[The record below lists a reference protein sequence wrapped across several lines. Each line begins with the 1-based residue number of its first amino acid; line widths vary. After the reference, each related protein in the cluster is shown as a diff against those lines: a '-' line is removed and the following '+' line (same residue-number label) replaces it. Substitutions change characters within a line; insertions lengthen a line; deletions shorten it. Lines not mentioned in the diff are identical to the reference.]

1 MITFQVRDFR
11 GCTKADV
18 EVNPIAI
25 VGGRNGAGKTSIAQ
39 GAGAVLTGSALP
51 LAGLARGSAG
61 VLVRTGASGA
71 SVTVRG
77 ESGTAR
83 IDWPAAQPVSEG
95 EPPTASPYAAGLVSV
110 ATMPGAERV
119 RVLSEYLKSDP
130 TREDLRAALERTPSL
145 AEHTEAIWQLIT
157 AKGWDGAHAIRRE
170 KGAEYKGAWRQVTG
184 INYGS
189 RVAAGWRPDLA
200 EEPLAEPELVALVEQ
215 ADRDRNRAL
224 AAAAV
229 SNVERDRLAVE
240 ASNLDAASGNDLR
253 TEAEVSRIQ
262 GEITAARERRAALP
276 TGEQP
281 STMPCPHCGGALVLR
296 RVSLVETRLEAAGA
310 KIAGEELRAQRR
322 AIAEADGTIE
332 HLAGDLVAAQRRQAE
347 ARAAVAAATNARQRL
362 ADMPQVP
369 QGEAPDLEAAKTALT
384 RAERRLALWRQKS
397 EADDL
402 YSRIAGNELV
412 LELLAPDG
420 LRAARLAQVL
430 EVFNKAVLGEL
441 AASAGWNPVTV
452 APDLSVSYA
461 GRPYGL
467 CATSEQYRARAVLQ
481 LAMARL
487 DGSQMVVLDAADVLD
502 GPTRSGLFSM
512 LEAAGL
518 PALVCMTLSRR
529 EQLPNLA
536 GMGLGASYWIEAG
549 TAERLPAPSREVAA

>member
-1 MITFQVRDFR
+1 MIAFQIRNFR
-11 GCTKADV
+11 GCIRADV
-18 EVNPIAI
+18 ECSPIAI

-39 GAGAVLTGSALP
+39 GVGAVLTGQALP
-51 LAGLARGSAG
+51 LLGLARGSAG

-71 SVTVRG
+71 SVTVKT

-95 EPPTASPYAAGLVSV
+95 EPPTASPYAAGLASV
-110 ATMPGAERV
+110 ATMPPTERV

-130 TREDLRAALERTPSL
+130 TREDLRAALERTPGL
-145 AEHTEAIWQLIT
+145 AEHTDAIWQLIQ
-157 AKGWDGAHAIRRE
+157 AKGWDGAHSIRKE
-170 KGAEYKGAWRQVTG
+170 KGAEFKGAWRQVTG

-189 RVAAGWRPDLA
+189 RVAASWRPDLA
-200 EEPLAEPELVALVEQ
+200 EETLSEAELAELVEQ
-215 ADRDRNRAL
+215 ADRERNRAV

-229 SNVERDRLAVE
+229 SSAERERLTGE
-240 ASNLDAASGNDLR
+240 AARLDAAQANLER
-253 TEAEVSRIQ
+253 AEAEVTRVQ
-262 GEITAARERRAALP
+262 AELAAARDQRAALP

-281 STMPCPHCGGALVLR
+281 VTMPCPHCKGALVLR
-296 RVSLVETRLEAAGA
+296 RVSLVETRLEPAGPV
-310 KIAGEELRAQRR
+310 IAGDELRTQRR
-322 AIAEADGTIE
+322 AIAELDGQLE
-332 HLAGDLVAAQRRQAE
+332 RRAGDLIAAQRYADTV
-347 ARAAVAAATNARQRL
+347 RAAVNSATTARQRL

-369 QGEAPDLEAAKTALT
+369 SAEAPDLEAARTALT
-384 RAERRLALWRQKS
+384 RAERRLTLFRQKS
-397 EADDL
+397 EADAL
-402 YSRIAGNELV
+402 YSRIAGNEVV

-420 LRAARLAQVL
+420 LRAKKLTEALD
-430 EVFNKAVLGEL
+430 VFNKAVLGEL
-441 AASAGWNPVTV
+441 AASAGWRPVTV

-461 GRPYGL
+461 GRPYVL

-502 GPTRSGLFSM
+502 GPTRSGLFGM

-518 PALVCMTLSRR
+518 PALVAMTLSRR

-536 GMGLGASYWIEAG
+536 TAGLGASYWIEAG
-549 TAERLPAPSREVAA
+549 IAEALPAAPREAAA